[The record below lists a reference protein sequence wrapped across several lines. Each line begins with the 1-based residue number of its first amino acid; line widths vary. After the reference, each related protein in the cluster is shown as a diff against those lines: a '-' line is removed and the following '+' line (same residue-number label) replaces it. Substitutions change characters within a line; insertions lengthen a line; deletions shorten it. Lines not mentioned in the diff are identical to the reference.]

1 MKFPNLSLLWVV
13 LREMFGERRLR
24 REPEPDL
31 IMDDPESVSAYAEA
45 GQRDGGFKAV
55 YLLQA
60 ARISQTIQG
69 CSRVLDLAC
78 GPGTQ
83 LAEVARLN
91 PKISF
96 VGIDMSEP
104 MLGIA
109 RAHIQRLGLTNVTF
123 QKSDVT
129 HLDAFKDASVDGV
142 ISTVA
147 LHHLPT
153 RNHLRD
159 CFLEIRR
166 VLKPGGAIFLADL
179 GRMKSLKSVL
189 YFAYKEETSQPY
201 LFNLDFERS
210 LRAAFTQEDFRAL
223 AREILPSSGSVY
235 TTFGVPLFV
244 LVKTGDRPLPLDTL
258 AELRRRRA
266 ALPSR
271 FRRDLDNLRLLFR
284 LGGLRNDPFSGRNI
298 HDGEPHRKS
307 CLDKSR
313 PSPRVPLALK
323 EIDCGGPVK
332 DLQPPREEI
341 FANGEDSRVLRV
353 GQ

>member
-1 MKFPNLSLLWVV
+1 MRFPNVSLLWTI
-13 LREMFGERRLR
+13 LREMFGERHLR

-31 IMDDPESVSAYAEA
+31 VMDDSESVAAYAEA
-45 GQRDGGFKAV
+45 GKRDGGFKAV
-55 YLLQA
+55 YLLHA
-60 ARISQTIQG
+60 ARISQAIQG

-104 MLGIA
+104 MLDIA

-123 QKSDVT
+123 NKSDVT
-129 HLDAFKDASVDGV
+129 RLDAFKDASVDGV

-153 RNHLRD
+153 REHLRD

-166 VLKPGGAIFLADL
+166 VLRPGGAIFLADL
-179 GRMKSLKSVL
+179 TRMKSLKSVL

-210 LRAAFTQEDFRAL
+210 LRAAFTQEDFRDL
-223 AREILPSSGSVY
+223 AREILPSGRSVY

-244 LVKTGDRPLPLDTL
+244 FVKTEDRPLPLNTL
-258 AELRRRRA
+258 AELRRMRV

-271 FRRDLDNLRLLFR
+271 FRRDLDDLRLLFR
-284 LGGLRNDPFSGRNI
+284 LGGLRNDPFSG
-298 HDGEPHRKS
+298 HTLPDGEPQRKS
-307 CLDKSR
+307 CLEKPRPTPMSVMDLPVNVRRDPLTDIQREMAGNIPKS
-313 PSPRVPLALK
+313 S
-323 EIDCGGPVK
+323 
-332 DLQPPREEI
+332 
-341 FANGEDSRVLRV
+341 
-353 GQ
+353 